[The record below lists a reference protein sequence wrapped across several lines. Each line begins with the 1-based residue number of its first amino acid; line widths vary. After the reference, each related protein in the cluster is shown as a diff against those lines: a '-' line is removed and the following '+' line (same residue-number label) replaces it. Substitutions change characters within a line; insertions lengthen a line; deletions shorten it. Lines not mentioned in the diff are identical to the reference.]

1 MQLHFI
7 GTGSILSDRLSSSA
21 LIDGKLLIDTPNGS
35 MKAMR
40 RTGLDP
46 KQVDICLIT
55 HFHAD
60 HFADIIF
67 LFLEQG
73 IGRTRDS
80 DLILVGP
87 TGFADHVEQLFEL
100 SYPGSWASTRPHVRP
115 QFVELDTEHGGQ
127 WSGSGYHVRAYP
139 MQHAVPTLG
148 YSIVDEAGARLG
160 YTGDTSHCPS
170 VDTLAD
176 ESSVLVCDTTFPQQ
190 GRIGHMGLA
199 EIEEL
204 AGRRPGKHFLTTHLS
219 DDVPAPSRPNV
230 IRPDDG
236 QTFTINAHGLVVSD
250 KSVGDG
256 KERGDGQHKKPVL
269 GIL

>member
-1 MQLHFI
+1 MHVHFV
-7 GTGSILSDRLSSSA
+7 GTGSILSDRHSASA
-21 LIDGKLLIDTPNGS
+21 LIDGKLLIDAPNGS
-35 MKAMR
+35 MKTMR
-40 RTGLDP
+40 RSGLDP
-46 KQVDICLIT
+46 KKVDICLIT

-115 QFVELDTEHGGQ
+115 RFVELDAAQGGQ
-127 WSGSGYHVRAYP
+127 WSGGGYQVRAYP
-139 MQHAVPTLG
+139 MRHAVPTLG
-148 YSIVDEAGARLG
+148 YAITDESGARLG
-160 YTGDTSHCPS
+160 YTGDTSTCPS
-170 VDTLAD
+170 VDTLAA
-176 ESSVLVCDTTFPQQ
+176 ECPVLVCDTTFPEQ

-199 EIEEL
+199 EIEAL
-204 AGRRPGKHFLTTHLS
+204 AERWPGKHFLTTHLS
-219 DDVPAPSRPNV
+219 DDVPASSRPNV
-230 IRPDDG
+230 IRPADG
-236 QTFTINAHGLVVSD
+236 QGFDLDAGGLVLPAEQAG
-250 KSVGDG
+250 KS
-256 KERGDGQHKKPVL
+256 KKRGDKPVL